1 MNEPCAITSLR
12 STDPHLRGGER
23 NISWGWP
30 CKISISM
37 YTVDAQTT
45 GCAV

>member
-1 MNEPCAITSLR
+1 MCFNMLEIDRPTFTRLE
-12 STDPHLRGGER
+12 DNGER

-30 CKISISM
+30 YKISISM
-37 YTVDAQTT
+37 YTVNAKIR